1 MKESETKKWKLL
13 IKVNDV
19 DDLLSLDD
27 FVLELFEFNR
37 ADIEEEDDL
46 EKYIDSLIEFDDCR
60 NYLNGDRNTI
70 FDDIEW
76 EKEGYKMK
84 LYRTARR
91 TDHDI
96 FPSEIVNFEIYVDE
110 NK

>member
-37 ADIEEEDDL
+37 ADIEEED
-46 EKYIDSLIEFDDCR
+46 
-60 NYLNGDRNTI
+60 NYSKHLDRCS
-70 FDDIEW
+70 F
-76 EKEGYKMK
+76 
-84 LYRTARR
+84 
-91 TDHDI
+91 
-96 FPSEIVNFEIYVDE
+96 F
-110 NK
+110 

>member
-1 MKESETKKWKLL
+1 
-13 IKVNDV
+13 
-19 DDLLSLDD
+19 
-27 FVLELFEFNR
+27 
-37 ADIEEEDDL
+37 
-46 EKYIDSLIEFDDCR
+46 LIEFDDCR

>member
-70 FDDIEW
+70 F
-76 EKEGYKMK
+76 
-84 LYRTARR
+84 
-91 TDHDI
+91 
-96 FPSEIVNFEIYVDE
+96 YVS
-110 NK
+110 

>member
-46 EKYIDSLIEFDDCR
+46 EKYIDSLIEFDDRR

>member
-13 IKVNDV
+13 IKINDV